1 MKYSAGLLMYRRIGD
16 SVEVFLV
23 HPGGPFFKKKEEG
36 YWSIPKGLVDE
47 DEADLDAA
55 RREFE
60 EETSIPVIAGQAFL
74 DLGEILQKGGKRVR
88 AWAFEGEADVEKIR
102 SNSFE
107 MEWPPRS
114 GRRQSFPEI
123 DRGAWFDIK
132 TARTM
137 IIEAQ
142 RSFLDRL
149 CAMLAKP
156 SA

>member
-74 DLGEILQKGGKRVR
+74 DLGEIRQKGGKRVR

>member
-1 MKYSAGLLMYRRIGD
+1 MKLSAGLLMYRRIQGP
-16 SVEVFLV
+16 VEVFLV
-23 HPGGPFFKKKEEG
+23 HPGGPFFRKKDEG

-47 DEADLDAA
+47 GELDLDAA

-60 EETSIPVIAGQAFL
+60 EETAITVIADQAFL
-74 DLGEILQKGGKRVR
+74 DLGEVRQKGGKRVR
-88 AWAFEGEADVEKIR
+88 AWAFEGEADVQNIK
-102 SNSFE
+102 SNLFE

-123 DRGAWFDIK
+123 DRGAWFDIAS
-132 TARTM
+132 ARTM

-142 RSFLDRL
+142 QSFLDRL
-149 CAMLAKP
+149 CAMLEEP